1 MKEIVKKYKIL
12 IITLTFL
19 TLLLMVIFFVAKPF
33 INRIKEKADNIQK
46 KKLDNQMEK
55 KRIVQIPEMEEDE
68 RNILRNEEEIDV
80 ILNHNSEVEFI
91 KKLEKI
97 AEQTGN
103 KMTLSVDEKT
113 SNPKTKADGEKDD
126 KKKSILNNLSYKNYI
141 NIKITLEGN
150 YLEFINFIN
159 KLENFRYYVNIISL
173 DLKKNVKIT
182 EGINSETPKSDNIFS
197 APDSK
202 SLPKNET
209 EKVIS
214 KREKDTL
221 LSVINIIV
229 YIK

>member
-1 MKEIVKKYKIL
+1 MKEIFKKYKIL
-12 IITLTFL
+12 IVTLTFL
-19 TLLLMVIFFVAKPF
+19 VLLLTIIFFVAKPF
-33 INRIKEKADNIQK
+33 VNRIKEKADNIQK
-46 KKLDNQMEK
+46 KKLDNQMDK

-68 RNILRNEEEIDV
+68 KNILGNEEEIDV
-80 ILNHNSEVEFI
+80 ILNHNGEVEFI
-91 KKLEKI
+91 KKLEEI

-103 KMTLSVDEKT
+103 KMTLNVDEKT
-113 SNPKTKADGEKDD
+113 ANSKVKADGRKDD
-126 KKKSILNNLSYKNYI
+126 KEKSILNNLSYGDYI

-182 EGINSETPKSDNIFS
+182 EGINSEAPKSGSIFS
-197 APDSK
+197 APNPE
-202 SLPKNET
+202 SLPKNEL

-214 KREKDTL
+214 KKEKDTL
-221 LSVINIIV
+221 LSTINIIV